1 MYDLLKEAFVVGLL
15 TVVFGS
21 LVSYSFKG
29 MVPEGCQDWNKNFVM
44 EISLF
49 FTGFF
54 IHLFCEFAGI
64 NKWYCVNGVACR

>member
-1 MYDLLKEAFVVGLL
+1 MYDLLKEAFVVGIL

-21 LVSYSFKG
+21 LVSYSFKS
-29 MVPEGCQDWNKNFVM
+29 MVPEVCQDWNKNFVM

-49 FTGFF
+49 FTGVL